1 MSVYFAK
8 FTSLNAH
15 DNSKSGRPSSE
26 KILHISM
33 NPVALRIANTRTDGT
48 IRVWKSTLTLS
59 GHVTISSGHAEP
71 VQRIAWVPTVDNRFV
86 SVGGD
91 GFVKLWTAEGA
102 LEREIQVEK
111 GEEKYRLVDFSVDGL
126 FLSLTD
132 GSRLIVLDVEDGYKK
147 IHEIELDS
155 PISEVRWLYDP
166 KTLLVGLENGHI
178 VVLQVNESLEAVTTL
193 TGPRLTVNSIAVDPK
208 GKFFCAGCE
217 DGIVYLW
224 RSSDLQNLGALTKID
239 EAISC
244 VDINLDGSFVAVS
257 YVKDS
262 NIRIFDSKTL
272 QQAHEITDSALKTVG
287 HSQLRW
293 LPIQGYIHTSNQNLV
308 MTYTKKGLI
317 VADAPQKH
325 APRKKAQYA

>member
-1 MSVYFAK
+1 MSQYFAN

-15 DNSKSGRPSSE
+15 DNGKSGRPSSE

-48 IRVWKSTLTLS
+48 IRVWKSSLTLS
-59 GHVTISSGHAEP
+59 GNVTINSGHAEP
-71 VQRIAWVPTVDNRFV
+71 VQRIAWVPTVDNRLV

-91 GFVKLWTAEGA
+91 GFLKVWTAEGA

-111 GEEKYRLVDFSVDGL
+111 GDEKYRLVDFSVDGL

-132 GSRLIVLDVEDGYKK
+132 GSRLILLDAAEYKK

-155 PISEVRWLYDP
+155 RISEVRWLYDP
-166 KTLLVGLENGHI
+166 KTLLVGLQNGHV
-178 VVLQVNESLEAVTTL
+178 VVLQVNESLEVVTTL
-193 TGPRLTVNSIAVDPK
+193 TGPRLIVKSIAVDPT

-217 DGIVYLW
+217 DGIVYFW

-239 EAISC
+239 EGISC

-257 YVKDS
+257 YVKYS

-272 QQAHEITDSALKTVG
+272 QQVHEIEDSALKIVG
-287 HSQLRW
+287 NSQLRW
-293 LPIQGYIHTSNQNLV
+293 LPLQGYIHTSNQNLV
-308 MTYTKKGLI
+308 MTYAKKGLI

-325 APRKKAQYA
+325 TPRKKAQYA